1 MQSEIRAACIQ
12 VLFSAVYHLKS
23 AVLPYSSDLL
33 KLSLKALGKE
43 SEKVIKS
50 VLHKLNNYFSVIA
63 CTLVSVIS
71 NSQMAPFSY
80 LNDSLCAHTCVHT
93 HWGLGWGSGAA

>member
-50 VLHKLNNYFSVIA
+50 LA
-63 CTLVSVIS
+63 
-71 NSQMAPFSY
+71 QA
-80 LNDSLCAHTCVHT
+80 
-93 HWGLGWGSGAA
+93 